1 MADRISSDHSSV
13 QTVRATLTETT
24 TGVRLEVP
32 SEDRELVPVDE
43 VVRIVLDGDELFAK
57 PERQLGGEDVHIP
70 GVYET
75 PDFARDP
82 RQGTDR
88 LSEWRE
94 DENVRLGGSV
104 LLDVVESDFLYGVRS
119 PGETA
124 YYDAREPPSD
134 SLASIAKDLEEQ

>member
-13 QTVRATLTETT
+13 QTVRATLAETT

-32 SEDRELVPVDE
+32 AENRDQIPVDE
-43 VVRIVLDGDELFAK
+43 VVRVVLDGDELFAM

-75 PDFARDP
+75 PDIARDP

-88 LSEWRE
+88 LSAWRA

-104 LLDVVESDFLYGVRS
+104 LLDVVEPDFLYGVRS
-119 PGETA
+119 PGQTA
-124 YYDAREPPSD
+124 FYDAREPPSD